1 MPEKGR
7 VVMKKGEIVFS
18 GVCVAFFGFMLFE
31 TLDLLGQGRPGEVG
45 SGLWPFMALSVSLAL
60 SVLMLIAGVKKYRAA
75 AGEAPPELSAEAVAE
90 KRRQRTTVTLSIVT
104 FLAYILLMP
113 WIGFI
118 LATLIYILAFA
129 LALGERRRWVLTV
142 SPFLVTAV
150 IIGVFAKF
158 ITIPFPKGIGV
169 FADFSRLLY

>member
-1 MPEKGR
+1 
-7 VVMKKGEIVFS
+7 MKKGEIVFS

-31 TLDLLGQGRPGEVG
+31 TLELLGQGRPGEVG
-45 SGLWPFMALSVSLAL
+45 SGLWPFMAIGGFIGAQPVDADREHQE
-60 SVLMLIAGVKKYRAA
+60 IQGGRREERP
-75 AGEAPPELSAEAVAE
+75 GDLSAEAIAE

-104 FLAYILLMP
+104 FLAYILVMP

-150 IIGVFAKF
+150 IVGVFAKF

-169 FADFSRLLY
+169 FAEFSRLFY